1 MTGKKNSKQRKD
13 YDQSHQGRGDRSYL
27 GRVKHKA
34 MIKHYLGTHITER
47 QKEIEVHADMKFN
60 FFENSSLLR
69 LGIVP

>member
-27 GRVKHKA
+27 GKSKTQSNDKTLFRDSHHRETK
-34 MIKHYLGTHITER
+34 G
-47 QKEIEVHADMKFN
+47 IEVHADMKFN

-69 LGIVP
+69 LGIFP